1 MKATNGRFE
10 SAYLRAESEGRL
22 KILEGELWE
31 IFQNCRLCPRM
42 CSVNRLKG
50 NSGFCSANARL
61 KVASYGPH
69 FGEERPLVGNGGSGT
84 IFFSNC
90 SLLCCFCQNWP
101 INHCGDG
108 SYVTHEDLADMMLS
122 LQRRGCHNINLVTPT
137 HAIPHIVKA
146 LRLAIPR
153 GLVLPLVYNSSG
165 YDSVEVIRKL
175 EGIIDIYLP
184 DFKYQDRG
192 LAAKYSS
199 GAADYPEIAAAAI
212 KEMHEQVGELQVDSN
227 GTACRGLIIRHLVL
241 PGNIAGTDRFAQWVA
256 KELTPATCVNLMAQ
270 YRPQHKAFDWPELS
284 RPITG
289 QEWRQA
295 RAWASA
301 SGLMPSDL

>member
-1 MKATNGRFE
+1 MKATNRCFE
-10 SAYLRAESEGRL
+10 SAYLKTEGEGRL
-22 KILEGELWE
+22 KTLEGELWE
-31 IFQNCRLCPRM
+31 VFQNCRLCPRK

-50 NSGFCSANARL
+50 NLGFCSATARL

-90 SLLCCFCQNWP
+90 SLLCCFCQNWL

-108 SYVTHEDLADMMLS
+108 SYVTHQDLADMMLS

-137 HAIPHIVKA
+137 HAIPHIIKA

-165 YDSVEVIRKL
+165 YDNVEVIRKL

-192 LAAKYSS
+192 MAAKYSS
-199 GAADYPEIAAAAI
+199 DAADYPEIAAAAI
-212 KEMHEQVGELQVDSN
+212 KEMHEQVGELQLDSN
-227 GTACRGLIIRHLVL
+227 GIACRGLIIRHLVL

-256 KELTPATCVNLMAQ
+256 RELTPATRVNLMAQ
-270 YRPQHKAFDWPELS
+270 YRPQHKALDCPELS

-295 RAWASA
+295 RVWALA
-301 SGLMPSDL
+301 SGLMSIDL